1 MAETRILT
9 TYQKRVL
16 NDLFPA
22 CQQKELWGG
31 RYFADFIE
39 MVLAFGGET
48 EWKTPCRA
56 ASVANVNVT
65 TAPASLDG
73 VTGAAGDR
81 WLLKNQ
87 NTGAEN
93 GIYVFN
99 GTGNALTRAEDAN
112 SDANVR
118 SGLSVGVAEG
128 TQADTFWTVTTEN
141 PIIVNT
147 TAITFAQTFNAI
159 VAGAGLTLVAGTL
172 DVGDANKGVQVNA
185 DDVQVDASEIAGNCL
200 SQMAGAGN
208 EHILDFDGTNSSDAA
223 GVTVDSGVTGATVD
237 SGVTGVT
244 VDSGVTGATVDSGV
258 TGATVDSGVTGA
270 TVDSGV
276 TGATV
281 DNATATNNAET
292 RTGQVVYAA
301 PIAAE
306 LITISADAALAA
318 DGARVLTAGAIAETA
333 PDVPRCLA
341 VRVTI
346 AVNAVTAGVLR
357 IVGDDASGAARTE
370 DVSLVTAISATINS
384 TRAYSVVASATV
396 VGLVG
401 AGGAGDNL
409 SVGVAAALGL
419 PAVAS
424 HTCSAF
430 AGILTAVAA
439 NVAGNPTREAVAGYD
454 AANGTVTPTTAPDAA
469 RVFTFVYAYS
479 ITPTQAAHGHT
490 VTDAGHVHTVTDAGH
505 VHTVTDPTHTHTIS

>member
-223 GVTVDSGVTGATVD
+223 GV
-237 SGVTGVT
+237 
-244 VDSGVTGATVDSGV
+244 
-258 TGATVDSGVTGA
+258 TVDSGVTGA